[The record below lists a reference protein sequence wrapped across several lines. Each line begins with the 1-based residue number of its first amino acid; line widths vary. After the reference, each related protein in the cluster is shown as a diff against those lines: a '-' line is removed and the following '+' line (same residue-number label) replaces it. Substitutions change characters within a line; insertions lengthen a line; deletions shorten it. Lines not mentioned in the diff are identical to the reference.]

1 MCDSFSEGSPLAEQE
16 YAVYTSSKAGDRF
29 SLKTGKIRP
38 ESPDS
43 ERLRSAGN
51 EIPVFFVNQDE
62 VFQTILGIGGAFT
75 GLYINVIHRIRI
87 ISCTY

>member
-1 MCDSFSEGSPLAEQE
+1 MSEQE

-29 SLKTGKIRP
+29 SLKTGKIRAESP
-38 ESPDS
+38 ES
-43 ERLRSAGN
+43 ERHRSAGN
-51 EIPVFFVNQDE
+51 KIPVFFVNQDE